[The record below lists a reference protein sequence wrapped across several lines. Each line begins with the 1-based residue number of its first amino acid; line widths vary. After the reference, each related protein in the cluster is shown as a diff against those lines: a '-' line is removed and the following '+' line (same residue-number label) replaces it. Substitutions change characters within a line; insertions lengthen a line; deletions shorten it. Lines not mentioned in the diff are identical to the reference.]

1 MQCSGGLFMPCCIIL
16 CFFCIISWRNNL
28 LRSGWFNAAFKPP
41 ALPILPLIIRL
52 YTCTYTFYR
61 CGIACYVRLK
71 LYCKCVF
78 VVILHWYY
86 NIKFWYSVTL
96 YKHFAVCCTVTP
108 PWCFTWNIFYMNLRQ
123 RVADFFKVVCA
134 WESLRVAESRCHS
147 STSIGTDFAYISC
160 NSWILLPSVCD
171 ACVKSILT
179 ESVIE

>member
-28 LRSGWFNAAFKPP
+28 LRFGWLEAAFKPP

-71 LYCKCVF
+71 LCCKRVF
-78 VVILHWYY
+78 IVILHCYY
-86 NIKFWYSVTL
+86 NIKFWCSVAIDKHSIVCYTVNSDSAML
-96 YKHFAVCCTVTP
+96 FHVKHFFI
-108 PWCFTWNIFYMNLRQ
+108 WI
-123 RVADFFKVVCA
+123 CA
-134 WESLRVAESRCHS
+134 RESLAFQSRLRERVAESRCYS